1 MNNINYCEYL
11 ENVSK
16 LLSEKKISEEMAKEM
31 LKSFNDLIQSIK
43 EIEINHDNNIKEIEL
58 VRSKNQKEVELVR
71 SNNQKETEI
80 TCSNNQKEIL
90 QIRCT
95 DNGMKVTSMERAI
108 KIADAVVVSCNAI
121 NGFGEPKPIVEQPI
135 FNYQQPTD

>member
-1 MNNINYCEYL
+1 MDNTNYCEYL

-16 LLSEKKISEEMAKEM
+16 LLSEKKISEELAKEM
-31 LKSFNDLIQSIK
+31 LKSFNGLIQSIK
-43 EIEINHDNNIKEIEL
+43 EIEINHDNNIKEI
-58 VRSKNQKEVELVR
+58 ELVR

-95 DNGMKVTSMERAI
+95 DNGMKVTNMERVI
-108 KIADAVVVSCNAI
+108 KIADAIVVGCNTM
-121 NGFGEPKPIVEQPI
+121 NSFGEPKPIIEQPMV
-135 FNYQQPTD
+135 NNQQPIGQ

>member
-1 MNNINYCEYL
+1 MDNTNYCEYL

-16 LLSEKKISEEMAKEM
+16 LLSEKKISEGLAKEM

-43 EIEINHDNNIKEIEL
+43 EIEINHSNNVKEIEI
-58 VRSKNQKEVELVR
+58 SR

-80 TCSNNQKEIL
+80 ACSNNQKEML

-95 DNGMKVTSMERAI
+95 DNGMKVTSMERTI
-108 KIADAVVVSCNAI
+108 KVAGAVIASCNTI
-121 NGFGEPKPIVEQPI
+121 NNFGESKPIVGQPI
-135 FNYQQPTD
+135 SY